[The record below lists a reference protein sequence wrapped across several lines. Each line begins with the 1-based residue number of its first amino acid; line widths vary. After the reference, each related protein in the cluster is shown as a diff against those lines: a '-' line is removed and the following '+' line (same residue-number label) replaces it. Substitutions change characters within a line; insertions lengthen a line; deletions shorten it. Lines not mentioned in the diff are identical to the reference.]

1 MARGRAAWKR
11 ALDPKKGAQALFTG
25 LERAAP
31 ALTGALGY
39 HSLRAWP
46 ADAKPHDRGFIAKM
60 AEPPYRASYEALR
73 EHSVD
78 PPFRYY
84 PAFEAHFVD
93 ALIPD
98 VLLPG
103 HTLLPVDHRTGQVIS
118 WFEQAPLPW
127 GFAWPMPA
135 FNTTRLAGISFA
147 IPRMKNYYHLTIDY
161 LLPAIETLIRR
172 QAEWAGRE
180 VNLVVFDDLPVTRY
194 FMAVVAD
201 HGYRP
206 RLVRSRPGQAF
217 ACETYLY
224 AQVMGASHDHSFCF
238 GDFTGEIGRQA
249 LGRGPSPAGEKLY
262 IPRTRTRIRNLH
274 NEPDVRAA
282 LQARGFSVLKLGWD
296 DFESQVRA
304 FAGAKLVVAAHGA
317 ALANLMWAQPPCRVI
332 ELQPFNARKSVYLH
346 FAAERG
352 LDYDFVLGGEEDARQ
367 DFAVDIPAL
376 LAKLT

>member
-1 MARGRAAWKR
+1 MARGRAAWKQ
-11 ALDPKKGAQALFTG
+11 ALDPKKAARTAFTG

-31 ALTGALGY
+31 GLSGAIGY
-39 HSLRAWP
+39 HSLRVWP
-46 ADAKPHDRGFIAKM
+46 TGIVAEDRVFTAKM
-60 AEPPYRASYEALR
+60 AAPPYRPIYEALR

-78 PPFRYY
+78 PPFHYY
-84 PAFEAHFVD
+84 PAFEAHFID

-103 HTLLPVDHRTGQVIS
+103 HTLLPVDARNGKVIS
-118 WFEQAPLPW
+118 WFDHAPLPW

-135 FNTTRLAGISFA
+135 FSRTRLAGISFA

-161 LLPAIETLIRR
+161 LLPAVETLVRR
-172 QAEWAGRE
+172 KAEWAGSL

-194 FMAVVAD
+194 FMAVLAE

-206 RLVRSRPGQAF
+206 NLVRSRPGQAF
-217 ACETYLY
+217 DCETYLY
-224 AQVMGASHDHSFCF
+224 AQAMGASHDHSFCF
-238 GDFTGEIGRQA
+238 GDFTGQIGREA
-249 LGRGPSPAGEKLY
+249 LARGPSPAGEKLY

-274 NEPDVRAA
+274 NEPQVRAA
-282 LQARGFSVLKLGWD
+282 LEARGFSVLKLGWD

-304 FAGAKLVVAAHGA
+304 FAAAKQVVSAHGA
-317 ALANLMWAQPPCRVI
+317 ALTNLMWAQNGCRVI

-352 LDYDFVLGGEEDARQ
+352 LDYDFVLGGEEDAKQ

-376 LAKLT
+376 LTRL